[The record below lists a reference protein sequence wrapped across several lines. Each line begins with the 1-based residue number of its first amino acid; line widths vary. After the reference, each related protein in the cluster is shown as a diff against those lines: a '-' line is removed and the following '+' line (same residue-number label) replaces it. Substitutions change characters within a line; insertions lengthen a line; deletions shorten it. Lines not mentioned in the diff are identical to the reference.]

1 MGDKP
6 AVGLLRRWCRAGL
19 ADLTAARREIDVLNV
34 YPIPD
39 ADTGT
44 NLQLT
49 MAAACGGAE
58 DGEQES
64 VSALLR
70 TVSRHA
76 LLGARGNSGVILAQL
91 LRGAAL
97 ALDGKAELDGPDLA
111 LALRAAADA
120 GYVAVEVPA
129 EGTMLTVIRAAAE
142 AANDRAAQPD
152 PTLHAV
158 ALVGAAAAREALAHT
173 PEQLEVLRRAGVVDA
188 GGRGLVVL
196 LDALVSVLSGG
207 RSEDAL
213 PAPSEPTPMPEVRL
227 DPDDPAYEV
236 LYLLDAPDDAIAPL
250 RSALARLGNSL
261 VVVGGDGLWNVH
273 VHVDDPGAAV
283 EAGIEAGRPHR
294 IRITPLK
301 EIQYSA
307 SASAEGCVD
316 VPAVRGVVAV
326 AAGPGLGE
334 LFGSAGVTVVEA
346 KPGRPSSATEVLAAI
361 RTAGTAE
368 IVVLPNDPDGIAI
381 AEQAAA
387 RARDEGL
394 RVAVVPARAQ
404 VQGLA
409 ACAVH
414 DASRSF
420 DEDVVAMTA
429 AAGHTRHGAVT
440 VATRDAITSAGWC
453 KAGDVLGVVEGDFA
467 LIGADLATVGR
478 DVLAR
483 LLGGGGEL
491 VTVVT
496 GADADAGLAAAVLE
510 GVRATR
516 PEVDTMVYDGGQPRY
531 PLLIGVE

>member
-6 AVGLLRRWCRAGL
+6 GVGLLRRWCRAGL

-58 DGEQES
+58 DGEQDS

-111 LALRAAADA
+111 LALAAAADA

-129 EGTMLTVIRAAAE
+129 EGTMLTVIRAAAD
-142 AANDRAAQPD
+142 AANKRAAQPE

-158 ALVGAAAAREALAHT
+158 ALAAATAAREALAHT

-207 RSEDAL
+207 RAEDVV
-213 PAPSEPTPMPEVRL
+213 PAPSAPTPMPEVRL

-236 LYLLDAPDDAIAPL
+236 LYLLDGPDEAIPPL

-294 IRITPLK
+294 IRITHF
-301 EIQYSA
+301 A

-326 AAGPGLGE
+326 AAGPGLTE

-346 KPGRPSSATEVLAAI
+346 VPGRPSSATEVLAAI

-368 IVVLPNDPDGIAI
+368 VVVLPNDPDGIAI

-404 VQGLA
+404 LQGLA

-440 VATRDAITSAGWC
+440 VATRDAITSAGSC
-453 KAGDVLGVVEGDFA
+453 RTGDVLGVVEGDFA
-467 LIGADLATVGR
+467 LIGSDLATVGR
-478 DVLAR
+478 EVLAR

-496 GADADAGLAAAVLE
+496 GADADPELAAAVLE
-510 GVRATR
+510 GIRATR

>member
-1 MGDKP
+1 VGDKP

-49 MAAACGGAE
+49 MAAACDGAE
-58 DGEQES
+58 DAEFEN

-111 LALRAAADA
+111 RALAAASDA

-129 EGTMLTVIRAAAE
+129 EGTMLTVIRAAAD
-142 AANDRAAQPD
+142 AAKSRAAQPE
-152 PTLHAV
+152 PTLGAV
-158 ALVGAAAAREALAHT
+158 ASAAASAAREALAHT
-173 PEQLEVLRRAGVVDA
+173 PEQLEELRRAGVVDA

-196 LDALVSVLSGG
+196 LDALVSVLSGSRG
-207 RSEDAL
+207 EDAA
-213 PAPSEPTPMPEVRL
+213 PAPSPPVAMPEVRL

-236 LYLLDAPDDAIAPL
+236 LYLLDAQDDAIPPL

-261 VVVGGDGLWNVH
+261 VVVGGDGLWSVH

-283 EAGIEAGRPHR
+283 EAGIAAGRPHR
-294 IRITPLK
+294 IRITHF
-301 EIQYSA
+301 A
-307 SASAEGCVD
+307 SASADGCVD
-316 VPAVRGVVAV
+316 HAVRGVVAV
-326 AAGPGLGE
+326 AAGPGLVE
-334 LFGSAGVTVVEA
+334 LFAGAGVTVVEA

-361 RTAGTAE
+361 RIAGTSE
-368 IVVLPNDPDGIAI
+368 VVVLPNDPDGIAI

-420 DEDVVAMTA
+420 DDDVVAMTA

-440 VATRDAITSAGWC
+440 VATRDAITSAGPC
-453 KAGDVLGVVEGDFA
+453 RTGDVLGVVEGDFA
-467 LIGADLATVGR
+467 LIGSDLAEVGR
-478 DVLAR
+478 EVLAR

-496 GADADAGLAAAVLE
+496 GADTSPELAAAVLE
-510 GVRATR
+510 GVRVAR